1 VKLLKNK
8 VMKAIEELR
17 PYLQADGGDIELA
30 DVDEDNGVVKVRL
43 KGACVGCPMAQSTLQ
58 LGVEQFLKKKIP
70 EIKWVEA
77 V

>member
-1 VKLLKNK
+1 
-8 VMKAIEELR
+8 
-17 PYLQADGGDIELA
+17 
-30 DVDEDNGVVKVRL
+30 
-43 KGACVGCPMAQSTLQ
+43 MAQSTLQ

>member
-8 VMKAIEELR
+8 VMKAVEELR

-30 DVDEDNGVVKVRL
+30 DVDEDKGVVKVRL

-58 LGVEQFLKKKIP
+58 LGVEKFLKKKVP

-77 V
+77 I

>member
-1 VKLLKNK
+1 MKNK
-8 VMKAIEELR
+8 VIKAIEELR
-17 PYLQADGGDIELA
+17 PHLQADGGDIELA
-30 DVDEDNGVVKVRL
+30 GVDENKGVVKVRL
-43 KGACVGCPMAQSTLQ
+43 KGACHGCPMAQTTLQ

>member
-1 VKLLKNK
+1 LKDK

-30 DVDEDNGVVKVRL
+30 DMDEDKGIVRVRL

>member
-1 VKLLKNK
+1 MKNK

-17 PYLQADGGDIELA
+17 PYLQADGGDIELT
-30 DVDEDNGVVKVRL
+30 DVDEEKGVVKVKL
-43 KGACVGCPMAQSTLQ
+43 KGACAHCPMSQITLQ